1 MQVFVKPR
9 GHKFLHK
16 LDQVHCLST
25 QCSLSYPVCYIQHV
39 CIIVISLR
47 GISCLFIQPWSFDHF
62 EGQRFNLIWSNVNK
76 KFSILPLTRFVLHQC
91 TTPFDIFKHVKY
103 HKKKSKSKTY
113 NTVGTVTKHNTK
125 IVERCKIFNPNTQ
138 IHDRSLSWVTRQYSL
153 VIFMLF
159 VQSLV
164 FG

>member
-103 HKKKSKSKTY
+103 HKKKKSKVKHTTPQERLQ
-113 NTVGTVTKHNTK
+113 NTIPKSQKDAKYLTLTRKYMTAHFHGLQDS
-125 IVERCKIFNPNTQ
+125 IVQ
-138 IHDRSLSWVTRQYSL
+138 
-153 VIFMLF
+153 
-159 VQSLV
+159 
-164 FG
+164 